1 MKYIEVLC
9 WGMQHI
15 AGNHKCYASTDY
27 YHDGSVCI
35 FGTTDTGGV
44 SMPAKADVRMLCEDL
59 SIPEDCID
67 ISEFGVDVFVTQE
80 WWDNYAKQEYVYPE
94 ECRRNDF
101 WKRSNVAIGS

>member
-15 AGNHKCYASTDY
+15 AGNHNCEASVDY
-27 YHDGSVCI
+27 EQDGSVCI
-35 FGTTDTGGV
+35 FDTDGISV
-44 SMPAKADVRMLCEDL
+44 PANSDVRMLCEDL
-59 SIPEDCID
+59 SIPRDCID
-67 ISEFGVDVFVTQE
+67 ASDFGIDVYVTQE
-80 WWDNYAKQEYVYPE
+80 WYDNFGQQEYTYPE

>member
-15 AGNHKCYASTDY
+15 AGNHKCEASVDY
-27 YHDGSVCI
+27 EQDGSVCI
-35 FGTTDTGGV
+35 FGTNGISV
-44 SMPAKADVRMLCEDL
+44 PANSDVRMLCEDL
-59 SIPEDCID
+59 SIPRDCID
-67 ISEFGVDVFVTQE
+67 VSDFGIDVYVTQE
-80 WWDNYAKQEYVYPE
+80 WYDTIGQQEYVYPE